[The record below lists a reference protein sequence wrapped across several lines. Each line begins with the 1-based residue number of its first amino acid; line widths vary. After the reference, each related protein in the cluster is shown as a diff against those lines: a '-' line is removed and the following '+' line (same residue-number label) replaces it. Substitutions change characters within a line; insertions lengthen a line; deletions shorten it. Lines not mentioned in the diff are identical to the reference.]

1 MMGTVEMIDDNKDLS
16 GHKNYASLGGKK
28 GDDLCSSKVK
38 MGRLFPPLYL
48 VIEWFPN
55 TKCLKMSVFDI
66 NSAIK

>member
-48 VIEWFPN
+48 VIE
-55 TKCLKMSVFDI
+55 
-66 NSAIK
+66 